1 VDGPNAHAVDDATV
15 DLGLALWNTATI
27 YPVITFEQAVTACN
41 SGNNLVPEVRGKYAG
56 RLRLR

>member
-1 VDGPNAHAVDDATV
+1 VDDATV

-41 SGNNLVPEVRGKYAG
+41 SGNNLVPEVRVKYAG